1 MYVNNY
7 GQLVSNDYLAHYG
20 VEGMRWGVRRY
31 QPYGS
36 GYIGETDGKYVGKK
50 KKTDVRNSRVKKALK
65 IGASIAGT
73 VLASY
78 GMYKLTTSPYAQHL
92 AAKGLNKLYKKPDM
106 NKILNEYG
114 PIVISQVTGQPI
126 TGDDLEEFEKRLP
139 ERMSKK

>member
-1 MYVNNY
+1 MYINSY
-7 GQLVSNDYLAHYG
+7 GQIVADDYLAHYG
-20 VEGMRWGVRRY
+20 VQGMRWGVRRY

-36 GYIGETDGKYVGKK
+36 GYIGETDGRYVGKK
-50 KKTDVRNSRVKKALK
+50 KKTDIRKSRVKKALK
-65 IGASIAGT
+65 IGANIAGA

-106 NKILNEYG
+106 NKILNKYG
-114 PIVISQVTGQPI
+114 PIAISQI
-126 TGDDLEEFEKRLP
+126 TGKQVTSDELEEFEKRLL